1 MTRTAAR
8 ARTGGLGTLAVLC
21 LAWFLTKYHPAA
33 VAAAFD
39 AVEAAASDLFV
50 GSLPGSAP

>member
-21 LAWFLTKYHPAA
+21 LAWFMTKYHPDVLSAGLDSVGA
-33 VAAAFD
+33 QV
-39 AVEAAASDLFV
+39 SDWIV

>member
-21 LAWFLTKYHPAA
+21 LAWLLTKYYPDA

-39 AVEAAASDLFV
+39 AVGAEANDLFV
-50 GSLPGSAP
+50 ASLPGAGS